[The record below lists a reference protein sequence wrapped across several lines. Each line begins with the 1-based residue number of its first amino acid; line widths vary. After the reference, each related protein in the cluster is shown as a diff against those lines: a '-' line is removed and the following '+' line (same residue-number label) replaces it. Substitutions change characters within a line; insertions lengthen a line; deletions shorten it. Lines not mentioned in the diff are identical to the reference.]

1 MGEAMR
7 RREVIKA
14 IAFSLTSWPLA
25 ARAQQ
30 SAGMHRIV
38 LFMANYRLN
47 DREGQVRAAAFLEVL
62 QKLGWTDG
70 RNVAIEY
77 RWEAG
82 NAERGKSSAAELLR
96 AAPDVIVGVGS
107 PPVLAELHQLTS
119 TIPIVFTQISD
130 PVEAGFVASL
140 ARPGGNITGF
150 TNFESAMG
158 SKWLGV
164 LKEVAPTMR
173 RVGFVMGSDTVPN
186 VAWLHAA
193 EAAAGP
199 LGVQLD
205 SIDIRNGIDESAIE
219 SFVAQPNAGLI
230 VVPHPVTV
238 ANHRPIIDASA
249 RHRVPALYPFRYF
262 AAEGGLMSY
271 GPDQVEEWRN
281 AASYVDRIFRGE
293 PPGALPIQAPT
304 KFDLIINLKTA
315 REIGLAI
322 PQTLLATADEVIE

>member
-1 MGEAMR
+1 MR
-7 RREVIKA
+7 RREFIILLGGGA
-14 IAFSLTSWPLA
+14 TLWPLT
-25 ARAQQ
+25 ARAQPL
-30 SAGMHRIV
+30 AGMRRIV

-47 DREGQVRAAAFLEVL
+47 DREGLMRAAAFLDVL

-70 RNVAIEY
+70 RNIAIEY

-82 NAERGKSSAAELLR
+82 DAERGKSSAAELVG

-107 PPVLAELHQLTS
+107 PPVLTELYRLTS

-130 PVEAGFVASL
+130 PVEAGLVASVSH
-140 ARPGGNITGF
+140 PGGNITGF

-164 LKEVAPTMR
+164 LKEVAPTTR
-173 RVGFVMGSDTVPN
+173 RVGFVMGSDSVPD

-193 EAAAGP
+193 EAAAAP

-205 SIDIRNGIDESAIE
+205 SIDIRNGVDETAIE
-219 SFVAQPNAGLI
+219 AFAAQPNAGLI

-238 ANHRPIIDASA
+238 TNHGLIIKAVA
-249 RHRVPALYPFRYF
+249 RHRTPALYPFRYF

-281 AASYVDRIFRGE
+281 AASYVDRILRGE
-293 PPGALPIQAPT
+293 QPGGLPIQAPT
-304 KFDLIINLKTA
+304 KFDLVINLKTA
-315 REIGLAI
+315 KEIGLAI

>member
-1 MGEAMR
+1 MR
-7 RREVIKA
+7 RREF
-14 IAFSLTSWPLA
+14 IALIVGMTVEWPLA

-30 SAGMHRIV
+30 SAGMRRIV

-47 DREGQVRAAAFLEVL
+47 DREGQTRAAAFLDVL

-70 RNVAIEY
+70 RNIAIEY

-82 NAERGKSSAAELLR
+82 DAERGKSSAAELVG
-96 AAPDVIVGVGS
+96 AAPDAIVGVGS
-107 PPVLAELHQLTS
+107 PPVLAELHRLTS

-130 PVEAGFVASL
+130 PVEAGLVASV
-140 ARPGGNITGF
+140 AHPGGNITGF

-164 LKEVAPTMR
+164 LKEVAPTTR
-173 RVGFVMGSDTVPN
+173 RVGFVMGSDSVPD

-205 SIDIRNGIDESAIE
+205 SIDIRNGVDESAIE
-219 SFVAQPNAGLI
+219 SFAAQPNAGLI

-238 ANHRPIIDASA
+238 TNHGPIIKAA
-249 RHRVPALYPFRYF
+249 ALHRTPALYPFRYF

-271 GPDQVEEWRN
+271 GPDQVAEWRN
-281 AASYVDRIFRGE
+281 AASYVDRILRGE
-293 PPGALPIQAPT
+293 QPGGLPIQAPT
-304 KFDLIINLKTA
+304 KFDLVINLKTA
-315 REIGLAI
+315 KEMGLAI